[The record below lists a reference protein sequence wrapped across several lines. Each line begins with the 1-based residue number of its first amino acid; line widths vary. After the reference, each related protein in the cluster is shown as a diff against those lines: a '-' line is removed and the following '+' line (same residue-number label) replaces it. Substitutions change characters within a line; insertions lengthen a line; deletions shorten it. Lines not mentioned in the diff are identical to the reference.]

1 MIEKSRF
8 SLKYKISLGL
18 ILSYTIVIV
27 SLLLINHKISKNLK
41 ETLLINEAKLI
52 AETIIATA
60 HTHMH
65 SPNIAHIISSLS
77 AVDEVSHLIIADEI
91 NEIILAS
98 NHNKLKG
105 QSLFYEQNDI
115 RHSLLKIDLTKRNNW
130 LIDEKGVIYTSLFK
144 AVSKDK
150 KSIQKLIFII
160 RLNGQKV
167 TGFLNQSTQV
177 LILSAIIGFIFAIIF
192 TLFLF
197 KSKVYR
203 PIALLV
209 KEIKQA
215 HLNDKPKALM
225 YKSNDEFG
233 YLIHAYNKLM
243 SDLFESRHKLELQ
256 KELSEQAAKSK
267 SDFLAVMSH
276 EIRTPLNGVIGMS
289 SLLNETE
296 LGEEQKQYSETIM
309 SSGKQLLSVIND
321 ILDFSKIDAGK
332 LVLDIQKRNLNFIL
346 STTENMFQIT
356 AKDRGI
362 KLISKIQPAIKHNL
376 LLDETR
382 IRQVLVNLISNAFKF
397 TEQGQIEVIVKTL
410 ESSDERCTVRF
421 SVTDTG
427 IGLSQRHI
435 DKLFSQFVQADT
447 STTRQYGGTGLGLAI
462 CKRLVELMGGKIW
475 IESELGQGSSFI
487 FDLPFERSDLISIN
501 EGEIQTAPVI
511 LSGKNILLV
520 EDMLLN
526 QQIAKAILKGNNIDI
541 ANDGIEAVQKVKQA
555 TYQVIFMDCLMP
567 KMDGFEATREI
578 RKLGITTPII
588 ALTAS
593 ALQET
598 KDQCMEAGM
607 DGFLPKP
614 FDKDEIH
621 KVLAKWL

>member
-18 ILSYTIVIV
+18 IVSYTIVIA
-27 SLLLINHKISKNLK
+27 SLLFINHKVSKNLK

-52 AETIIATA
+52 AETVIATA

-77 AVDEVSHLIIADEI
+77 AIDEVSHLIIADAKTK
-91 NEIILAS
+91 IILSS

-105 QSLFYEQNDI
+105 KTLSYEQNNIKD
-115 RHSLLKIDLTKRNNW
+115 LLEQIDLTQRNSW
-130 LIDEKGVIYTSLFK
+130 LIDNNGMVYTSLFN

-160 RLNGQKV
+160 RLNGDKV

-177 LILSAIIGFIFAIIF
+177 LIFSAIFGFVFAIIF
-192 TLFLF
+192 TLLLF
-197 KSKVYR
+197 KSQIYR

-209 KEIKQA
+209 KEIKQT
-215 HLNDKPKALM
+215 HLNDKPKPLQ
-225 YKSNDEFG
+225 YQVNDEFG

-243 SDLFESRHKLELQ
+243 SDLFKNRKKLERQ
-256 KELSEQAAKSK
+256 KALSEQAAKSK

-289 SLLNETE
+289 SLLNESN
-296 LGEEQKQYSETIM
+296 LQGEQKQYSETIM
-309 SSGKQLLSVIND
+309 ASAKQLLSVIND
-321 ILDFSKIDAGK
+321 ILDFSKIDADK
-332 LVLDIQKRNLNFIL
+332 LALDFNKGDINTIV
-346 STTENMFQIT
+346 STTVDMFKIT
-356 AKDRGI
+356 AQDRDI
-362 KLISKIQPAIKHNL
+362 KLMTKIAPTIKHHL

-382 IRQVLVNLISNAFKF
+382 IRQILVNLISNAFKF
-397 TEQGQIEVIVKTL
+397 TEQGQIDIVVQTINSNDK
-410 ESSDERCTVRF
+410 ECTVRF
-421 SVTDTG
+421 TVADTG
-427 IGLSQRHI
+427 IGLSQRHM
-435 DKLFSQFVQADT
+435 DKLFAQFVQADT

-475 IESELGQGSSFI
+475 IESELGQGSRFI
-487 FDLPFERSDLISIN
+487 FDLPFKISDLINCDEKEKQEVKTI
-501 EGEIQTAPVI
+501 VK
-511 LSGKNILLV
+511 GKKILLV
-520 EDMLLN
+520 EDMLIN
-526 QQIAKAILKGNNIDI
+526 QQIAKAILAGNQIDI
-541 ANDGIEAVQKVKQA
+541 ANNGIEAVEMVKHT
-555 TYQVIFMDCLMP
+555 TYQMILMDCLMP
-567 KMDGFEATREI
+567 KMDGFTATQEI
-578 RKLGITTPII
+578 RKLGITTPIV

-598 KDQCMEAGM
+598 KEQCKQVGM
-607 DGFLPKP
+607 DDYLPKP

-621 KVLAKWL
+621 KILAKWL